1 MAPSAFIS
9 SPLPLRR
16 HSLATPL
23 PTSTNAARRVRF
35 VVPKAALYP
44 TPSASSDSDDSPST
58 IPELAENQKL
68 YIYESPKTLPGVAFV
83 KGPPSDLP
91 GQMPSRRWTIA
102 AGYAGAKVELN
113 FSRLNPIKIF
123 EAAGTLLQSLFIDN
137 TSVESLNSAAA
148 AFTSNVDV
156 EKVAISV
163 ERKSFRKA
171 RTGSQ
176 FEEKNPVLEPY
187 RDMWNTLQFPDI
199 GNVFMEDKTFSR
211 LRVAGFNPLSL
222 YRAFSPEDMP
232 FSVSSDAL
240 PSAGDTIA
248 SAIAEKRL
256 YYQDF
261 RFMSALPQE
270 PNTTKVFAITAALFV
285 IPPGG
290 GDLTPVAILCNG
302 EVVYPPKPEEPF
314 STRWAIAKMAVN
326 QNDAT
331 HHELVAHLGRT
342 HLLVEPFVVATMRQL
357 PAAHPLHVL
366 LKPHFE
372 GTIFINDTASNNLV
386 AKGGDVDRIF
396 AGDIGPVMEWCAG
409 TVINNHFNNS
419 IPDVEMEARG
429 VMDAILDM
437 PYREDALEH
446 FRVMYKWVLSYLSH
460 YYKSD
465 ADITA
470 DVQLQSWVR
479 ELVDPECGR
488 LKGFG
493 EDDINGK
500 VTTVAYLAR
509 AVTFV
514 IFSGSVQH
522 AAVNFPQYALMAY
535 APAVA
540 GGLWKTPPTSTETAG
555 LERWV
560 ETLTPTTTAIEQIR
574 ILGVIGAVYYTQL
587 GQYRRGEMPSD
598 KPIQDALNEYKND
611 LERIET
617 KIKNRESKSVI
628 KYDFLR
634 PSKIPQSINI

>member
-1 MAPSAFIS
+1 MAPTAFIS
-9 SPLPLRR
+9 SPLPLTR
-16 HSLATPL
+16 HSLASPL
-23 PTSTNAARRVRF
+23 PISQKPPRRARFAA
-35 VVPKAALYP
+35 VPMATLYP
-44 TPSASSDSDDSPST
+44 TPSSPTDSDDSQT
-58 IPELAENQKL
+58 TDPELVENQKL
-68 YIYESPKTLPGVAFV
+68 YVYESPPTLPGVAFV

-102 AGYAGAKVELN
+102 AAYAGAKIELN
-113 FSRLNPIKIF
+113 FSRFNPIKIF
-123 EAAGTLLQSLFIDN
+123 EAAGTLFQSFFVDN
-137 TSVESLNSAAA
+137 TSVESLSAAA
-148 AFTSNVDV
+148 ASFTANVNVDN
-156 EKVAISV
+156 VARVI
-163 ERKSFRKA
+163 ERTAFRKA
-171 RTGSQ
+171 RTGGQ
-176 FEEKNPVLEPY
+176 FEERNPTLEPY
-187 RDMWNTLQFPDI
+187 RDMWNTLDLPEI
-199 GNVFMEDKTFSR
+199 GNVFMEDKTFCR

-222 YRAFSPEDMP
+222 YRAFSTDDMP
-232 FSVSSDAL
+232 FSVKDEAL
-240 PSAGDTIA
+240 PFDGDTIA
-248 SAIAEKRL
+248 SAIAQNRL

-261 RFMSALPQE
+261 SFMSGVPQE
-270 PNTTKVFAITAALFV
+270 ANTKKIFAVTSALYA

-290 GDLTPVAILCNG
+290 GDLTPVAIQCNG
-302 EVVYPPKPEEPF
+302 EVVYPPKPTDPF

-342 HLLVEPFVVATMRQL
+342 HLLVEPFVIATMRQL
-357 PAAHPLHVL
+357 SSTHPLHVL

-386 AKGGDVDRIF
+386 APGGDVDQIF
-396 AGDIGPVMEWCAG
+396 AGDITAVMKWCAG

-429 VMDAILDM
+429 VMDPILEM
-437 PYREDALEH
+437 PYREDALVH
-446 FRVMYKWVLSYLSH
+446 FQAMYKWVLAYLSH

-479 ELVDPECGR
+479 ELVDPACGR

-493 EDDINGK
+493 EDDNGK

-522 AAVNFPQYALMAY
+522 AAVNFPQYSLMAY

-540 GGLWKTPPTSTETAG
+540 GGLWEKPPTSSETANID
-555 LERWV
+555 RWAD
-560 ETLTPTTTAIEQIR
+560 TLTPTATAVEQIR
-574 ILGVIGAVYYTQL
+574 ILGVIGAVYYTEL
-587 GQYRRGEMPSD
+587 AQYRRGEMPSD
-598 KPIQDALNEYKND
+598 KPIQDALSEYKKE
-611 LERIET
+611 LEQIEDKIT
-617 KIKNRESKSVI
+617 KRESNSVL
-628 KYDFLR
+628 KYDYLR